1 MTRFRFTIYILLVL
15 SFSYSAIA
23 QHRIASPKPKLVVF
37 FLIDELSTDQLVAFR
52 DKFSNEGF
60 NRLIDGGA
68 FYRNAS
74 FPAGSVYAGCN
85 LSTLYSGAYPSTHG
99 IISDVWYD
107 KLKYNKVLADAADI
121 DKGVLPSAK
130 NMLASTFTD
139 ELKWMY
145 NGQSKVTSIGF
156 NPDFLVWTGGHSP
169 DYTYYPDETTGN
181 MVLNADTSII
191 KLPDWVNEFNGKKL
205 LDVYAERQWGP
216 IADLSEYHQLQY
228 FSEELPQGHTFL
240 YSLKKGKENNVYQN
254 VLESPYGNKL
264 IRDFTVSQVL
274 NGEYGKD
281 EVTDI
286 LTVQFTTRSAH
297 RTSAAAFEA
306 ETEDMLLRLDQEI
319 ADMLK
324 ILDSEVGLEN
334 TLVITSAIAAPVRSV
349 VDNGRANI
357 PTGLFSGR
365 KAASLLNLYLM
376 AIHGQGTWVKAYH
389 DGQVYLNHELLEQ
402 SKISKKEILDQSAKF
417 LMQVEGVA
425 YALPADELMASTSD
439 LAAMES
445 LKLNYHPKR
454 SGDILIRLQPGWNEE
469 IDGKDPVHRHWT
481 SSTVP
486 LVFYG
491 WKIGR
496 RNIYEKVSMADVAPT
511 ISSFLEIPFP
521 NGCEGK
527 PLKEV
532 LP

>member
-1 MTRFRFTIYILLVL
+1 MTHIRISLYILITII
-15 SFSYSAIA
+15 FGSATQA
-23 QHRIASPKPKLVVF
+23 QHRIASAKPKLVVF

-52 DKFSNEGF
+52 NKFSSDGF

-68 FYRNAS
+68 FYRNAG

-85 LSTLYSGAYPSTHG
+85 LSTLYSGAYPATHG
-99 IISDVWYD
+99 IVSDQWYD
-107 KLKYNKVLADAADI
+107 KIRNVQVNADGADVDRGI
-121 DKGVLPSAK
+121 LPSARH
-130 NMLASTFTD
+130 MLASTIAD
-139 ELKWMY
+139 ELKWLY
-145 NGQSKVTSIGF
+145 NGQSKISSIGF
-156 NPDFLVWTGGHSP
+156 NPDFLIWTAGHGP
-169 DYTYYPDETTGN
+169 DYLYYSDVATGE
-181 MVLNADTSII
+181 MVLNMDTLETP
-191 KLPDWVNEFNGKKL
+191 LPGWVKTFNGKKL
-205 LDVYAERQWGP
+205 LDVYCEREWGP
-216 IADLSEYHQLQY
+216 IADLNTYHQLQY
-228 FSEELPQGHTFL
+228 FSDDLPEGHSFL
-240 YSLKKGKENNVYQN
+240 YSLKRNKGNQPYKK
-254 VLESPYGNKL
+254 VLQSPYGNKL
-264 IRDFTVSQVL
+264 IRDFMVAQLL
-274 NGEYGKD
+274 NEEYGRD
-281 EVTDI
+281 DVTDI
-286 LTVQFTTRSAH
+286 LTVQLTSKSAE
-297 RTSAAAFEA
+297 RPSAAAFEA
-306 ETEDMLLRLDQEI
+306 ETEDMLLRLDREI
-319 ADMLK
+319 ADMMK
-324 ILDSEVGLEN
+324 ILDEEVGLEN
-334 TLVITSAIAAPVRSV
+334 TLIITTAISAPIRSV
-349 VDNGRANI
+349 ADNSRANI
-357 PTGLFSGR
+357 PTGLFSGK

-376 AIHGQGTWVKAYH
+376 AIHGQGSWVKAYH

-402 SKISKKEILDQSAKF
+402 SKISTKEILNQSAKF
-417 LMQVEGVA
+417 LMQVEGIA

-469 IDGKDPVHRHWT
+469 IKDNDPAHRHWT

>member
-1 MTRFRFTIYILLVL
+1 MSKIRLILFLL
-15 SFSYSAIA
+15 ISFQISAKA

-37 FLIDELSTDQLVAFR
+37 FLVDELSTDQLVAFR
-52 DKFSNEGF
+52 DKFSNDGF

-85 LSTLYSGAYPSTHG
+85 LATLYSGAYPSTHG
-99 IISDVWYD
+99 IISDKWYSQ
-107 KLKYNKVLADAADI
+107 LKSDEVRADAAD
-121 DKGVLPSAK
+121 KENGVLPSAK
-130 NMLASTFTD
+130 NMLASTFVD

-145 NGQSKVTSIGF
+145 NGYSKVTSIGF

-169 DYTYYPDETTGN
+169 DHVYYPSEATGE
-181 MVLNADTSII
+181 MVLNADTV
-191 KLPDWVNEFNGKKL
+191 LQPMPVWVKDFNSKKL

-216 IADLSEYHQLQY
+216 LADLNTYHQLQY
-228 FSEELPQGHTFL
+228 FKNELPQNHTFL
-240 YSLKKGKENNVYQN
+240 YSMKKGKGANAYAG

-264 IRDFTVSQVL
+264 IRDFTVSQIL
-274 NGEYGKD
+274 NGNYGKD
-281 EVTDI
+281 DVTDI
-286 LTVQFTTRSAH
+286 LTVQFTSQSIHRSGA
-297 RTSAAAFEA
+297 SAFEA
-306 ETEDMLLRLDQEI
+306 ETEDMLLRLDTEI

-324 ILDSEVGLEN
+324 ILDKEVGLEN
-334 TLVITSAIAAPVRSV
+334 TLIITTAIAAPVRSV
-349 VDNGRANI
+349 EDNGRAHI
-357 PTGLFSGR
+357 PTGLFSGK

-376 AIHGQGTWVKAYH
+376 ALHGQGNWVKAYH

-402 SKISKKEILDQSAKF
+402 SKISKKEILAQSAKF

-439 LAAMES
+439 LSALES

-454 SGDILIRLQPGWNEE
+454 SGDILIRLQPGWNED
-469 IDGKDPVHRHWT
+469 ILGSDPVHRHWT
-481 SSTVP
+481 SSSVP

-496 RNIYEKVSMADVAPT
+496 RNIYEKISMADVAPT